1 MNLDK
6 AHKRISKKANKG
18 FQGFPQLIITY
29 SGPNSELATRVDISF
44 IAEENSAAQVQT
56 FNTQTEIRNDE
67 TIQTTLVKIMD
78 RSEAATV
85 SLTEGVQA
93 LD

>member
-6 AHKRISKKANKG
+6 AQKRISKRANKG

-29 SGPNSELATRVDISF
+29 SGPNDDLATRVDISF

-56 FNTQTEIRNDE
+56 FNTQAEIRSDE

-85 SLTEGVQA
+85 SLTVGVQA
-93 LD
+93 LN